1 MRCIHLSTELWNCR
15 IESVSASRNRA
26 KWISDQA
33 EKPNIVYIVL
43 DQWRGDCL
51 GIADSAHPVMTPH
64 FDQLAYEG
72 IWYQRAYADCPICMP

>member
-1 MRCIHLSTELWNCR
+1 MDIRP
-15 IESVSASRNRA
+15 
-26 KWISDQA
+26 A

-72 IWYQRAYADCPICMP
+72 IWYRRAYADCPICMP

>member
-1 MRCIHLSTELWNCR
+1 MD
-15 IESVSASRNRA
+15 NRPG
-26 KWISDQA
+26 

-72 IWYQRAYADCPICMP
+72 DWYQRAYADCPICMP